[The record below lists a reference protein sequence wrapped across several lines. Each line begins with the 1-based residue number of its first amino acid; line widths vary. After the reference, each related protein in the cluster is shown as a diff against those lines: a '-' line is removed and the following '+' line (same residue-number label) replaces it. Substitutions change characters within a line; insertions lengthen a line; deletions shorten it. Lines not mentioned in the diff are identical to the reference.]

1 MIRNRQRE
9 DAEVDEAKRKL
20 VPRLVVAVLALV
32 VGLTG
37 AVSASPGSGASG
49 VVLAQGRMPGRLKI
63 KTREASDVVV
73 QQVTLQPG
81 GFTGWHTHP
90 GVVLAVVNAGTLT
103 RYLADCHLQDLQNRR
118 CVHRDGRCSHGAQR
132 GPVRTGRAVR
142 HLYRPG
148 WQPAADRGRP
158 SPLRCIPWSGGL
170 LRGTGV
176 RLPERGPPRGGAEQE
191 RLPRGAAPNVRPG
204 IAVWTPQHPL
214 PEESYR

>member
-1 MIRNRQRE
+1 MIRNSQRE

-37 AVSASPGSGASG
+37 AVSASPGSGATG

-90 GVVLAVVNAGTLT
+90 GVVLAVVKAGTLT
-103 RYLADCHLQDLQNRR
+103 RYLADCT
-118 CVHRDGRCSHGAQR
+118 SKTY
-132 GPVRTGRAVR
+132 RTGDAFIETAGV
-142 HLYRPG
+142 HLGRNEDRSVPVELYVTYID
-148 WQPAADRGRP
+148 PAG
-158 SPLRCIPWSGGL
+158 SPLRI
-170 LRGTGV
+170 
-176 RLPERGPPRGGAEQE
+176 EADPPPCAASLGA
-191 RLPRGAAPNVRPG
+191 GA
-204 IAVWTPQHPL
+204 
-214 PEESYR
+214 S

>member
-90 GVVLAVVNAGTLT
+90 GVVLA
-103 RYLADCHLQDLQNRR
+103 RR
-118 CVHRDGRCSHGAQR
+118 K
-132 GPVRTGRAVR
+132 
-142 HLYRPG
+142 L
-148 WQPAADRGRP
+148 
-158 SPLRCIPWSGGL
+158 
-170 LRGTGV
+170 
-176 RLPERGPPRGGAEQE
+176 LPERHLIGMHRLLGRERQCDLRHVRIPRRQK
-191 RLPRGAAPNVRPG
+191 
-204 IAVWTPQHPL
+204 
-214 PEESYR
+214 